1 MRAFLIALIVLLQ
14 GLLGYFYF
22 KDYNRCCASNEN
34 VTEITEKSAIEI
46 ASGPLMFDWSVFE
59 PRTTELWASYKDSL
73 LTAVGAENKLEI
85 TAWRCEGESPES
97 LGNQRVAAIRALF
110 NELPDDRVIIT
121 SVTKPCNELNKNNPF
136 SAAEFS
142 VSSASENIKE
152 TETKTLIYFGS
163 NSVEKLN
170 SSEVEAYLNE
180 VASKAI
186 SSGSRI
192 ELVGHTDNIGSDA
205 SNLTIGMKRAE
216 TIKKYL
222 VSKGV
227 SADKISTD
235 SKGESQPVADNS
247 TEEGRAKNRRTEL
260 TIIK

>member
-1 MRAFLIALIVLLQ
+1 MRAFLIAMIILLQ
-14 GLLGYFYF
+14 GLLGYFYL
-22 KDYNRCCASNEN
+22 KDYTRCCSSKGS
-34 VTEITEKSAIEI
+34 VSEITENIATGA
-46 ASGPLMFDWSVFE
+46 ASGPLVFDWSAYE
-59 PRTTELWASYKDSL
+59 PKTTDFWAAYKDSL
-73 LTAVGAENKLEI
+73 MSAVGAENKLEI
-85 TAWRCEGESPES
+85 TAWRCEGETPEA
-97 LGNQRVAAIRALF
+97 LGIQRVAAVRALF

-121 SVTKPCNELNKNNPF
+121 SAIKPCNELSKNNPF
-136 SAAEFS
+136 IAAEFS

-152 TETKTLIYFGS
+152 TQTKTLIYFGA

-170 SSEVEAYLNE
+170 SKEVESYLND
-180 VASKAI
+180 VAAKVI
-186 SSGSRI
+186 SSGDRI

-205 SNLTIGMKRAE
+205 ANVAIGMKRAE

-227 SADKISTD
+227 STDKISTD

-247 TEEGRAKNRRTEL
+247 TEKGRAKNRRSEL

>member
-1 MRAFLIALIVLLQ
+1 MRAFLIAMIILLQ

-22 KDYNRCCASNEN
+22 KDYARCCASKEDI
-34 VTEITEKSAIEI
+34 TEITDNVDAGKV
-46 ASGPLMFDWSVFE
+46 SGPLLFDWSAYD
-59 PRTTELWASYKDSL
+59 PKTTDLWARYKDSL
-73 LTAVGAENKLEI
+73 ISAVGAENKLEI
-85 TAWRCEGESPES
+85 TAWKCEGETPEA
-97 LGNQRVAAIRALF
+97 LGMQRVAAVRALF
-110 NELPDDRVIIT
+110 SELPDERIIIT
-121 SVTKPCNELNKNNPF
+121 SVTKPCNELSKNNPF
-136 SAAEFS
+136 IAAEFS

-170 SSEVEAYLNE
+170 SKDVEVYLND
-180 VASKAI
+180 VAAKAI
-186 SSGSRI
+186 SSGDKI
-192 ELVGHTDNIGSDA
+192 GLVGHTDNIGSEA
-205 SNLTIGMKRAE
+205 ANVAIGLKRAE

-227 SADKISTD
+227 PADKISTD
-235 SKGESQPVADNS
+235 SKGETQPVADNS